1 MHDASA
7 IIETDVP
14 ARLDRLPWSRFHSLV
29 IVALGITWILDGLEV
44 TIAGSIVGAL
54 EESPVLHF
62 TPQQIGLVATA
73 YLAGAVVGALLFGY
87 LTDRLGRR
95 KLFFVTLALYLTATA
110 ATALSWDFWSFA
122 VFRVLTGA
130 GIGGEYAAINSAIQ
144 ELIPA
149 RYRGRTDLAVNGSF
163 WVGAALG
170 ALGAVVLL
178 QPGLLPPDWGWR
190 AAFGI
195 GAVLGLGILFLRQ
208 WIPESPRWLMLHA
221 RTEECEAV
229 LCGIEERVLARPGAK
244 PLAEAGARLR
254 LVAAS
259 HTPILRMI
267 RAILRDY
274 PRRAVLGLGILF
286 LRQWIP
292 ESPRWLMLHARTEE
306 CEAVLCGIEE
316 RVLARPGAKPLAEAG
331 ARLRLVAASHTPIL
345 RMIRA
350 ILRDYPRRAVL
361 GLVLMASQAF
371 FYNAIFFSYALVLTR
386 FYGVPSDA
394 IGWYMLPFALGNFMG
409 PLLLGPLFDTLGRKP
424 MIAFTY
430 AISGVLLAV
439 VGWLF
444 REGIVDAATLTACWS
459 GIFFFASAAA
469 SAAYLTVSE
478 SFPLEARALAIA
490 FFYAV
495 GTAIGGVAS
504 PWLFGVLVGSGDR
517 GDVFLGYLFG
527 AVLMVGA
534 AVVEV
539 LIGVKAERQPLES
552 VARPI
557 SALDG

>member
-1 MHDASA
+1 MIAATAGLGGRSAVMHDSA
-7 IIETDVP
+7 VVIETDVP
-14 ARLDRLPWSRFHSLV
+14 ARLDRLPWARFHTLV

-44 TIAGSIVGAL
+44 TVAGSIVGAL

-62 TPQQIGLVATA
+62 SAAQVGLVSSA
-73 YLAGAVVGALLFGY
+73 YLGGAVSGALLFGY

-95 KLFFVTLALYLTATA
+95 KLFMVTLGLYLTATA
-110 ATALSWDFWSFA
+110 ATAFSWDFWSFFL
-122 VFRVLTGA
+122 FRLLTGA

-170 ALGAVVLL
+170 ALGAVLLL

-190 AAFGI
+190 SAFGI
-195 GAVLGLGILFLRQ
+195 GAALGLGILFLRQ

-221 RTEECEAV
+221 REGEAERV
-229 LCGIEERVLARPGAK
+229 VAAIEERVRAGREVGRPSEPGGK
-244 PLAEAGARLR
+244 IRL
-254 LVAAS
+254 AAS
-259 HTPILRMI
+259 SRTPILRMI
-267 RAILRDY
+267 
-274 PRRAVLGLGILF
+274 G
-286 LRQWIP
+286 
-292 ESPRWLMLHARTEE
+292 
-306 CEAVLCGIEE
+306 
-316 RVLARPGAKPLAEAG
+316 
-331 ARLRLVAASHTPIL
+331 
-345 RMIRA
+345 A

-386 FYGVPSDA
+386 FYQVPSA
-394 IGWYMLPFALGNFMG
+394 SIGWYMLPFALGNFMG
-409 PLLLGPLFDTLGRKP
+409 PLLLGPLFDTLGRRP
-424 MIAFTY
+424 MIASTY
-430 AISGVLLAV
+430 ALSGILLAA
-439 VGWLF
+439 VGYVF
-444 REGIVDAATLTACWS
+444 REGVIDAAALTLCWS

-504 PWLFGVLVGSGDR
+504 PWLFGVLVGSGER
-517 GDVFLGYLFG
+517 GEVFLGYVFG
-527 AVLMVGA
+527 AVLMIA
-534 AVVEV
+534 AALVE
-539 LIGVKAERQPLES
+539 LAIGIRAERQPLEA
-552 VARPI
+552 VARPL
-557 SALDG
+557 SAVE

>member
-1 MHDASA
+1 
-7 IIETDVP
+7 
-14 ARLDRLPWSRFHSLV
+14 
-29 IVALGITWILDGLEV
+29 
-44 TIAGSIVGAL
+44 
-54 EESPVLHF
+54 
-62 TPQQIGLVATA
+62 
-73 YLAGAVVGALLFGY
+73 
-87 LTDRLGRR
+87 
-95 KLFFVTLALYLTATA
+95 
-110 ATALSWDFWSFA
+110 
-122 VFRVLTGA
+122 
-130 GIGGEYAAINSAIQ
+130 
-144 ELIPA
+144 
-149 RYRGRTDLAVNGSF
+149 
-163 WVGAALG
+163 
-170 ALGAVVLL
+170 
-178 QPGLLPPDWGWR
+178 
-190 AAFGI
+190 
-195 GAVLGLGILFLRQ
+195 
-208 WIPESPRWLMLHA
+208 
-221 RTEECEAV
+221 
-229 LCGIEERVLARPGAK
+229 
-244 PLAEAGARLR
+244 
-254 LVAAS
+254 
-259 HTPILRMI
+259 
-267 RAILRDY
+267 
-274 PRRAVLGLGILF
+274 VLGLGILF

-386 FYGVPSDA
+386 FYAVPSDA

-495 GTAIGGVAS
+495 GTGIGGVAS
-504 PWLFGVLVGSGDR
+504 PWLFGMLVGSGDR

-527 AVLMVGA
+527 ALLMVGA
-534 AVVEV
+534 AIVEL

-557 SALDG
+557 SALE